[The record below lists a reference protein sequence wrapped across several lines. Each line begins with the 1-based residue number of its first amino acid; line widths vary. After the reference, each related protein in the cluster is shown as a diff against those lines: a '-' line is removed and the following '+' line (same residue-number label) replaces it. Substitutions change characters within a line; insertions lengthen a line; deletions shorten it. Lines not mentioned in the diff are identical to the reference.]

1 MKIGNSLRRSLNHFR
16 IHPWLHAA
24 SIGAI
29 TISLIILGGFFL
41 CYRNFEFVSE
51 KASPALTGTVYLKEA
66 LTDSEIS
73 RLRERILSQENV
85 RKVTF
90 KPKRT
95 VVDELQ
101 VFLGASGMESLPGS
115 ELFPDVLEVEL
126 KKETPAAGV
135 STLKSVI
142 VKFSEVSEVDFSE
155 DWLAQF
161 KKVRQFLQAFGFVLM
176 ICIMFGCGFMIANFM
191 GMRHQSRKNEI
202 EIVNLMGAHRNFI
215 LGPFLWEGLIEGVL
229 GSLIALTVL
238 YLVKSVLSALVVVN
252 WSTMLGIK
260 ELLYLSAGQLL
271 IIFCV
276 GVATALVGGIT
287 VFLRFQENTAR

>member
-1 MKIGNSLRRSLNHFR
+1 MKFGSGLKRSLNHFR
-16 IHPWLHAA
+16 IHPWLHLA

-41 CYRNFEFVSE
+41 CYRNFEFISE
-51 KASPALTGTVYLKEA
+51 KASPALTGTVYLKES
-66 LTDSEIS
+66 LTDTEIAK
-73 RLRERILSQENV
+73 LRERVLSQENV

-90 KPKRT
+90 KPRRA
-95 VVDELQ
+95 VVDDLQ

-142 VKFSEVSEVDFSE
+142 ARFSEVSEVDFSE

-161 KKVRQFLQAFGFVLM
+161 KKVRQFLRAFGFVLM
-176 ICIMFGCGFMIANFM
+176 ACILFGCGFMIANFM

-215 LGPFLWEGLIEGVL
+215 LTPFLWEGLIEGVVGSCLAL
-229 GSLIALTVL
+229 GIL
-238 YLVKSVLSALVVVN
+238 YLVKFLLSTLVLVS
-252 WSTMLGIK
+252 WSSMLGVK
-260 ELLYLSAGQLL
+260 ELLYLSLPQFLTL
-271 IIFCV
+271 VCV

-287 VFLRFQENTAR
+287 VFLRFQENTAK